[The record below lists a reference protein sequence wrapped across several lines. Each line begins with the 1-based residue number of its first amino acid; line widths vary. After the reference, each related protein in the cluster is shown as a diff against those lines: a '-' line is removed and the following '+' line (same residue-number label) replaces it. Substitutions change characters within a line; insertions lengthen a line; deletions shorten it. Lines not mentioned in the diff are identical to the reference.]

1 MQRLLSHRDRL
12 PVQLILSFVGLAL
25 LINLAVGLPALW
37 LIRGQLERQAWTQ
50 VEQGRQATQAL
61 YAARQAEVHNLALL
75 TAQRPTLRSLLA
87 SADRAALTDYLRT
100 LQTGADLDALLV
112 CSAAGSPLAQV
123 GDPLPPDACQAPR
136 DGWLALSANGNQTL
150 WLLDTQPVEGV
161 AEAAPPQVMV
171 GIRVSAAF
179 AAQLRDQTGLEHTV
193 LWAERPLVSTL
204 PGDTAGWSAMAR
216 RTVTSSGAASRTTFD
231 WANRHFYAERVA
243 LSANAD
249 TGLAA
254 EVALDVTA
262 LVTTQQRLARTLV
275 GGIVAVALIGS
286 LLGAIV
292 ARRISRPLVRLA
304 DAAAAL
310 SQGTLDQSLAADV
323 RVREVAQVAQA
334 LETSG
339 RDLQHTLADLRQ
351 EKAWRDNLLDAIVEG
366 IVTLDGRGR
375 IIFFSP
381 GAERISGWSRYDVE
395 GRACD
400 DVFRL
405 VESSTPFT
413 RAIPAPGQ
421 RIKLNVCL
429 ANERTATLS
438 VTGARLAPPESGAA
452 RVALV
457 FRDISDEEAMH
468 RLLGHFLA
476 NIAHEFRTP
485 LAALTASIELLL
497 DQAPDLS
504 AAELQELLNSLHL
517 GSLGLQTLVDNLL
530 EGASIEAG
538 RFRVYPH
545 PTDLSAIVAEATQ
558 WMRPLLEKR
567 RQRLEVIPT
576 VNPLTVRADAKR
588 TVQAL
593 VNLLSNASKYSPD
606 ASTITIRVQEVGEHA
621 RISVY
626 DQGPGIP
633 ADQVQDVFRRFQR
646 SDNET
651 EQAQY
656 GVGLGLS
663 LVKAIIEAQGGQVG
677 VENQAAGGAVFWI
690 NIPLVGPVA

>member
-1 MQRLLSHRDRL
+1 
-12 PVQLILSFVGLAL
+12 
-25 LINLAVGLPALW
+25 
-37 LIRGQLERQAWTQ
+37 
-50 VEQGRQATQAL
+50 
-61 YAARQAEVHNLALL
+61 
-75 TAQRPTLRSLLA
+75 
-87 SADRAALTDYLRT
+87 
-100 LQTGADLDALLV
+100 LV
-112 CSAAGSPLAQV
+112 CSAAGRPLAQV

-136 DGWLALSANGNQTL
+136 DGWLALTADGNQAL
-150 WLLDTQPVEGV
+150 WLLDTQPVEGLPD
-161 AEAAPPQVMV
+161 AAPPQVIV
-171 GIRVSAAF
+171 GVRLSAAF
-179 AAQLRDQTGLEHTV
+179 AAQLRDQTGLEHTL
-193 LWAERPLVSTL
+193 LWAARPLVSTL
-204 PGDTAGWSAMAR
+204 PGDAAGWAAIAR
-216 RTVTSSGAASRTTFD
+216 GAATSGAAASRTTFD
-231 WANRHFYAERVA
+231 WANRHFYAERLP
-243 LSANAD
+243 LSADAN
-249 TGLAA
+249 TGLTA
-254 EVALDVTA
+254 EVALDVTG
-262 LVTTQQRLARTLV
+262 LVTTQQRLARTLL
-275 GGIVAVALIGS
+275 GGILAVALIGS

-310 SQGTLDQSLAADV
+310 SQGTLDQSLAADM

-339 RDLQHTLADLRQ
+339 RELQHTLADLRQ
-351 EKAWRDNLLDAIVEG
+351 EKAWRDNLLEAIVEG

-405 VESSTPFT
+405 AESSTPFT

-421 RIKLNVCL
+421 RVKLNVHL

-504 AAELQELLNSLHL
+504 AAELQELLNALHL
-517 GSLGLQTLVDNLL
+517 GSLALQALVDNLL

-545 PTDLSAIVAEATQ
+545 PTDLSAIVAEAAQ
-558 WMRPLLEKR
+558 WMQPLLEKR
-567 RQRLEVIPT
+567 QQRLEVIPA
-576 VNPLTVRADAKR
+576 VSPLTARADAKR

-593 VNLLSNASKYSPD
+593 VNLLSNASKYSPE
-606 ASTITIRVQEVGEHA
+606 ASTITIRVEDAGEYA
-621 RISVY
+621 RLSVC

-646 SDNET
+646 SDNEA
-651 EQAQY
+651 EPAQY

-677 VENQAAGGAVFWI
+677 VENQAAGGAAFWI
-690 NIPLVGPVA
+690 SIPIAGQT